1 MTDPTQNAPTAEMQ
15 LRPDRRVYVY
25 FSKEAWEA
33 MQRLTGGE
41 KGSLSSTINQLIL
54 EEDRRQ
60 HPHLYE

>member
-1 MTDPTQNAPTAEMQ
+1 MTDPQSNTLQ

-33 MQRLTGGE
+33 MQRLTRGE
-41 KGSLSSTINQLIL
+41 KGSLSPTINQLIL
-54 EEDRRQ
+54 DEDRRQ

>member
-33 MQRLTGGE
+33 MQRLTRGA
-41 KGSLSSTINQLIL
+41 KGSLSPTINHLIL
-54 EEDRRQ
+54 AEDRRR
-60 HPHLYE
+60 HPNLYP